1 MQPKGH
7 PTEAGL
13 HPRQPNG
20 AKSVSKGIKMCQKDI
35 QSEQSRAQSDPH
47 GAKRSATATKMEAKV
62 GQVLDLYGLGIDFG
76 SYFGALWEQIPST
89 IASKIDAKINA
100 EKVKETNAQMY
111 ERYVEFNGKSMSI
124 H

>member
-1 MQPKGH
+1 MLK
-7 PTEAGL
+7 
-13 HPRQPNG
+13 N
-20 AKSVSKGIKMCQKDI
+20 I

-47 GAKRSATATKMEAKV
+47 GAKRSATATKMEAKN

-76 SYFGALWEQIPST
+76 SSFGALWEQIPST

-100 EKVKETNAQMY
+100 EKVMEMNAQMY
-111 ERYVEFNGKSMSI
+111 EKYVKINGKSMTS